1 MIVRGL
7 AGAGEVLP
15 LGCCFSV
22 GLADNCYLYP
32 FVWLCR
38 AKSNK
43 ALFDC
48 KPLVSTLPWI

>member
-1 MIVRGL
+1 MVRGL
-7 AGAGEVLP
+7 AGAGQVLP
-15 LGCCFSV
+15 LGCCFSM

-48 KPLVSTLPWI
+48 EPLVSTLPWI